1 MPQSPMPDAN
11 RLIDELAMFAGLD
24 ASARTQIAATLT
36 QRSLAR
42 GDRLVQEGE
51 AADTLFIVVSGRF
64 AVRTAALAGATLAEI
79 GAGEPIGEIAFLTG
93 ARRTAT
99 VTALRDSIVASLD
112 RAAFER
118 IGAANPTLWRSLAVA
133 LAGRVAA
140 TNRALD
146 RARFATPRTIAVI
159 RAGRAAMPRRFL
171 DMLVAVL
178 AANARVTVLDAAGAA
193 RLVPAGN
200 GLDSSVA
207 TRALNAAEA
216 GAERL
221 LLLADAEL
229 TEWTEKALHQADL
242 VLAVGVHAD
251 EAGLNDIERRAA
263 ILVEPHLRRLVLIH
277 PKRRR
282 LAGTRR
288 WLAPRGEVQHHH
300 VALDG
305 GDDGRA
311 DIERLDRFIRGTA
324 RGLVACGGGAFS
336 AAHVGLYK
344 SLTRDGASFD
354 MMGGTS
360 GGSAMTAA
368 FALGFAP
375 DDIDRAIHDIFV
387 RNKAM
392 RRYTWPR
399 YSLIDHTHFDA
410 LLARYFGGIDIED
423 LWTPYFAISTDL
435 TRYDVHRHRTGDLW
449 AAVRAS
455 GSIPVLLPP
464 YYTEDGHMLVDG
476 CLLDNVPVRTM
487 HELKRG
493 PNVVVSFLAP
503 ELERFEVSYGALPAR
518 GALIR
523 HALNPFRR
531 ASLPNAPGLGTVLLR
546 SLMAGRKDF
555 ERHLKPE
562 DLLLVP
568 PLPAGMGPL
577 DWHRH
582 TEVMDAACAWA
593 DAEIARLRPEGHAA
607 LGREN

>member
-1 MPQSPMPDAN
+1 MPQAPMPDAT
-11 RLIDELAMFAGLD
+11 RLLDDLAMFARLD
-24 ASARTQIAATLT
+24 AATRADLAATLT

-42 GDRLVQEGE
+42 GDRLVEEGE
-51 AADTLFIVVSGRF
+51 MADTLYIVVSGRF
-64 AVRTAALAGATLAEI
+64 GVRTAALPGATLAEI

-93 ARRTAT
+93 TRRTAT
-99 VTALRDSIVASLD
+99 VTALRDSIVLALE
-112 RAAFER
+112 RTAFER
-118 IGAANPTLWRSLAVA
+118 IGDRNPSLWRALAVA

-146 RARFATPRTIAVI
+146 RSRFAAPRTIVVI
-159 RAGRAAMPRRFL
+159 RAGRDAIPQRFL
-171 DMLVAVL
+171 ETLVGVMSAHG
-178 AANARVTVLDAAGAA
+178 RVTTLDGAGAR
-193 RLVPAGN
+193 RLVPG
-200 GLDSSVA
+200 GDSIDSAAA
-207 TRALNAAEA
+207 TQALNAAEA
-216 GAERL
+216 NADRL
-221 LLLADAEL
+221 LLVADDEL

-242 VLAVGVHAD
+242 VLAIGVHSG
-251 EAGLNDIERRAA
+251 EATLNPVERRAA
-263 ILVEPHLRRLVLIH
+263 ELVEPHLQRLVLIH
-277 PKRRR
+277 DKRRR

-288 WLAPRGEVQHHH
+288 WVAPRGSIQHHH
-300 VALDG
+300 VALDD
-305 GDDGRA
+305 GDQGAA
-311 DIERLDRFIRGTA
+311 DVARLDRFIRGQA

-344 SLTRDGASFD
+344 ALTRGGAGFD

-375 DDIDRAIHDIFV
+375 DAIDRAIEDIFV

-410 LLARYFGGIDIED
+410 LLERYFGGIDIED
-423 LWTPYFAISTDL
+423 LWIPYFAVSTDL

-449 AAVRAS
+449 SAVRAS

-464 YYTEDGHMLVDG
+464 FYTDEGHMLVDG

-487 HELKRG
+487 HDLKRG

-503 ELERFEVSYGALPAR
+503 ELERFAVSYRSLPAR
-518 GALIR
+518 GALLR
-523 HALNPFRR
+523 DTFNPFRR
-531 ASLPNAPGLGTVLLR
+531 GLLPKAPGLGTVLLR

-555 ERHLKPE
+555 ERHLKPD

-568 PLPAGMGPL
+568 PMPAGMGPL

-582 TEVMDAACAWA
+582 TELMDAACAWA
-593 DAEIARLRPEGHAA
+593 DAEIARLGPGGHAA
-607 LGREN
+607 LG